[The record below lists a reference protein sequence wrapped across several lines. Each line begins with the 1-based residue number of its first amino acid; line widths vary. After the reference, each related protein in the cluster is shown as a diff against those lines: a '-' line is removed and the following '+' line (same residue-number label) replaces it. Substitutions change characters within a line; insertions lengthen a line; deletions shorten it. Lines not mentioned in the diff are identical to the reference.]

1 MNKIVSLTLLCIITL
16 GVSTSLKA
24 QDDVMMQAFYWDV
37 PVEDSSLNGFWW
49 DSLAAKANNL
59 STAGFT
65 GLWLPSPS
73 KGNFGIIDMGYG
85 IYDHYDLG
93 NYNQKG
99 TTETRFGSRAELE
112 AMIDSMHN
120 NSVEVYADIV
130 LNHIYSNGDYYDS
143 NNNLEANPDVK
154 SYVFAEAYINGNQYQ
169 SYPTNE
175 ITWVIPSASAG
186 TYYIQIDGYNLDWG
200 ASYTQR
206 GYDLMIDWT
215 GSGATTT
222 TAWESEPNDGSGNY
236 NTVSSSGTT
245 TRGHMNSST
254 DIDEFEITLSSSADI
269 VIKLT
274 ARKEGTD
281 SGGSWEWQWADQN
294 NGYYPKAIW
303 FSGTNLANT
312 TLEAQT
318 ATSITYPTH
327 TGTGEKNYS
336 WDHDDFHPVDSN
348 DWLGYPGNDEVI
360 TNTKFFGNDLNTF
373 SSTVVT
379 RLEDW
384 GYWMADEIGFDGFR
398 LDFVRGFQETMV
410 ADWVNNLPLLS
421 GSQRFI
427 VGEYWG
433 NAQSINS
440 WVTNVTNGTSS
451 VTSTTTTGA
460 DVDAFDFPLKFSL
473 NGIVNNTSGSA
484 DITATLDHAGMIRNN
499 TGHSLSGTDIVTFVD
514 NHDTGKEHDKWVFS
528 DWDMA
533 YAYILTHEGRP
544 CVFYSHYYGVLQND
558 AHGGSYTTQAPT
570 SLQKDIDNLIHI
582 RKNYLGGSIE
592 VLSADGNPYPSGDA
606 ADVYVARRHG
616 NGTKTGA
623 IVVINDNST
632 STKGL
637 WVDHTTGTADWSN
650 SYLVNVESGDS
661 TYVHNDGRVW
671 VEAGSRDFAVYIPAS
686 EFNTTLPRSK
696 TLGRIPSTETAE
708 DQPGGFEL
716 FKNYPNPFNPSTT
729 ISFSIPEQGLVNIN
743 IYNSLGQLVTN
754 LTNQAYSAGNHSVT
768 WQAQGMSSGLYF
780 YTIDYNNQILQGR
793 MTLIK

>member
-1 MNKIVSLTLLCIITL
+1 MKNIILLATLCFGLNAITL
-16 GVSTSLKA
+16 A
-24 QDDVMMQAFYWDV
+24 QNDVMMQAFYWDV
-37 PVEDSSLNGFWW
+37 PVDQNNLNGFWW

-59 STAGFT
+59 STSGFT
-65 GLWLPSPS
+65 GIWVPSPS

-99 TTETRFGSRAELE
+99 TTQTRFGSRAELE

-120 NSVEVYADIV
+120 NGVEVYADII
-130 LNHIYSNGDYYDS
+130 LNHIYSNGDYYDT

-154 SYVFAEAYINGNQYQ
+154 SYVFAEAFINGNQYQ

-175 ITWVIPSASAG
+175 ITWVIPNAAAG

-200 ASYTQR
+200 VSHTQR
-206 GYDLMIDWT
+206 GYDVMIDWT
-215 GSGATTT
+215 GAGPTTT
-222 TAWESEPNDGSGNY
+222 TVWESEPNNGGGNY
-236 NTVSSSGTT
+236 NAVSTSGTT
-245 TRGHMNSST
+245 VRGHMNNGT
-254 DIDEFEITLSSSADI
+254 DIDEYEITLSSSSDI

-274 ARKEGTD
+274 ARKEGVD
-281 SGGSWEWQWADQN
+281 SGGNWEWQWADQN
-294 NGYYPKAIW
+294 NGYYPTAVW
-303 FSGTNLANT
+303 FGGTNLANT

-318 ATSITYPTH
+318 GTSITYPTH
-327 TGTGEKNYS
+327 TGTGEANYS

-373 SSTVVT
+373 STTVT
-379 RLEDW
+379 NRLEDW
-384 GYWMADEIGFDGFR
+384 GYWMANQIKFDGFR

-410 ADWVNNLPLLS
+410 ADWVNNLPLLN

-433 NAQSINS
+433 NAQSIKS
-440 WVTNVTNGTSS
+440 WVNHVTNGTSS

-473 NGIVNNTSGSA
+473 NSIVNNTSGSA
-484 DITATLDHAGMIRNN
+484 DITAILDHAGMVRNN
-499 TGHSLSGTDIVTFVD
+499 TGNSLSGTEIVTFAD

-544 CVFYSHYYGVLQND
+544 CVFYSHYYGVEQED

-582 RKNYLGGSIE
+582 RKNYLGGSLE
-592 VLSADGNPYPSGDA
+592 VLSADGAPYPAADA
-606 ADVYVARRHG
+606 ADVYVARREG

-623 IVVINDNST
+623 IIVINDNST

-637 WVDHTTGTADWSN
+637 WVDHTTGSALWTND
-650 SYLVNVESGDS
+650 YLVNVETGDS
-661 TYVHNDGRVW
+661 TLVQGDGRVY
-671 VEAGSRDFAVYIPAS
+671 VEAPARDFAVYVPAS
-686 EFNTTLPRSK
+686 EFSTTLPRSK
-696 TLGRIPSTETAE
+696 AVSGPERVRE
-708 DQPGGFEL
+708 DNSSPEEFAL
-716 FKNYPNPFNPSTT
+716 MDNYPNPFNPSTN
-729 ISFSIPEQGLVNIN
+729 ISFTIPAQGKVTVT
-743 IYNSLGQLVTN
+743 IYNALGQKVATLADRSFN
-754 LTNQAYSAGNHSVT
+754 
-768 WQAQGMSSGLYF
+768 QGMHTLTWNAQNASSGLYI
-780 YTIDYNNQILQGR
+780 YSIDFNGSRISKK
-793 MTLIK
+793 MTLLK